1 MTDETDTGAV
11 RPAWLFPARL
21 ALGLAQGLALYLL
34 YHALQ
39 TRTWPVPE
47 PFVFAPLVLVA
58 LYVPLLA
65 SLAMGAMRMRTSL
78 IWILVATAVTFW
90 LGWYDRFHATPI
102 TVITNDDQLIA
113 DFSTFFFG
121 FIGLFI
127 AQALIAAGDSERRAI
142 ARYDAY
148 FDVAWKMGLQFALAA
163 IFVAVFW
170 GVLWLGAAM
179 FELIKLDFLKTLLE
193 KDWFWIP
200 ATALATAAAIELTD
214 VRARLVAGIRSVV
227 LTLLGWLL
235 PLLALIAGGFIVGL
249 FFTGL
254 SPLWATR
261 AAAGGLLGAV
271 AALVVLINTAYQ
283 NGEADKPAVLRIAE
297 LVAMLAIT
305 PLTLIAAYALM
316 LRVHQYGWTL
326 DRLATLDCVI
336 VACVYAAGYGAAA
349 VMTLTRP
356 GRIAL
361 LEYTNIAAAVLVLVL
376 LGSLFNR
383 FTDPMKIST
392 DDQIGRLR
400 AGTVS
405 AVNFDYDYLRTNAGR
420 FGHRAL
426 EKLAVIKDGRDAAAI
441 RSRAHDALNVGV
453 SPPAP
458 SGPLDIARN
467 VAVYPQGQSLP
478 KSFVSQDWVK
488 VARDT
493 TVPACLTVAGLK
505 CEADLVDLDGDG
517 TVEIIIVTGEGGYW
531 YGSVMR
537 QDKNGQWVPFATLP
551 SPHCPNDLD
560 ALRTGAYRLVS
571 HPTPVWRD
579 IQIGGHAITLT
590 LPDKGNLDCTP

>member
-1 MTDETDTGAV
+1 MTDETEAGAA

-47 PFVFAPLVLVA
+47 PSLFAPLVLVA

-65 SLAMGAMRMRTSL
+65 SLAMGAMRLRTRL
-78 IWILVATAVTFW
+78 IWIAVATVITLW
-90 LGWYDRFHATPI
+90 LGWYDRFHVTPI
-102 TVITNDDQLIA
+102 TVLTNDDQLIPN
-113 DFSTFFFG
+113 FSTFFFG
-121 FIGLFI
+121 FVGLFI
-127 AQALIAAGDSERRAI
+127 AQALIAAGDSERREI
-142 ARYDAY
+142 AHYDAY
-148 FDVAWKMGLQFALAA
+148 FDVSWKMGLQFALATV
-163 IFVAVFW
+163 FVAVFW

-235 PLLALIAGGFIVGL
+235 PLLALIAAGFIVGL

-254 SPLWATR
+254 APLWGTR

-283 NGEADKPAVLRIAE
+283 NGETNKPLVLRVAE
-297 LVAMLAIT
+297 LVAMLVLT

-316 LRVHQYGWTL
+316 LRVRQYGWTL

-336 VACVYAAGYGAAA
+336 VALVYAAGYGAVA
-349 VMTLTRP
+349 VTTLVSP
-356 GRIAL
+356 GRKTL
-361 LEYTNIAAAVLVLVL
+361 LEYTNIAAAVLVLAI
-376 LGSLFNR
+376 LGTLFNR

-400 AGTVS
+400 SGAVS
-405 AVNFDYDYLRTNAGR
+405 AANFDYYYLQGDAGR

-426 EKLAVIKDGRDAAAI
+426 EKLAVVKDGRDAALI
-441 RSRAHDALNVGV
+441 RRRAHDALNYG
-453 SPPAP
+453 SIQPAP
-458 SGPLDIARN
+458 TGPLDIASN
-467 VAVYPQGQSLP
+467 VTVYPQGQSLP

-488 VARDT
+488 VTRDA
-493 TVPACLTVAGLK
+493 TVPACLTVAGLR

-517 TVEIIIVTGEGGYW
+517 NPEVIIVTGEGGYW

-537 QDKNGQWVPFATLP
+537 QDKDGHWAPFATLP
-551 SPHCPNDLD
+551 SPHCTNDLE
-560 ALRTGAYRLVS
+560 ALRTGHYKLVP
-571 HPTPVWRD
+571 HPVLAWRD
-579 IQIGGHAITLT
+579 IQIGGHAMALT
-590 LPDKGNLDCTP
+590 LPDKSALDCTP